1 MIHFIKLIRWKNL
14 IMIAL
19 VQYLIKYALLLPFLD
34 SHGVV
39 TTLKPLGFAILVLA
53 TVFIAAGGYI
63 INDIYD
69 IEIDKVNVPDRVIV
83 GKHISEKNALTLFII
98 LNVIGVGLGFY
109 LSNGIGK
116 SGFFV
121 IFIIASALLY
131 IYSSYLKRILLV
143 GNIVVS
149 LVVSLSILLVGIFEL
164 LPAIAENNRNIQI
177 TFFEIILDYAIFA
190 FMINLIREFVKD
202 IEDIDG
208 DYKGGM
214 QTLPIALGR
223 ERANKI
229 VFALSFIPLI
239 SVVYY
244 VVTNLFKQTEIV
256 AYFLVFVI
264 APLIYVSIKLFSA
277 EQKSDYKHIS
287 LILKVV
293 MLTGMLSLLL
303 YKYILKF

>member
-1 MIHFIKLIRWKNL
+1 MIHFFKLIRWKNL

-19 VQYLIKYALLLPFLD
+19 MQYLIKYALLLPFFE
-34 SHGVV
+34 SHGVL
-39 TTLKPLGFAILVLA
+39 TTLKPLGFNLLVLA
-53 TVFIAAGGYI
+53 TIFIAATGYI

-69 IEIDKVNVPDRVIV
+69 IEIDKINKPDKVIV
-83 GKHISEKNALTLFII
+83 GKYISEKNALTLFII
-98 LNVIGVGLGFY
+98 LNILGVGLGFY

-131 IYSSYLKRILLV
+131 IYSSYLKQILLV

-164 LPAIAENNRNIQI
+164 LPAITETNRVAQI

-190 FMINLIREFVKD
+190 FMINLVRELVKD

-208 DYKGGM
+208 DHKGGM
-214 QTLPIALGR
+214 QTLAIVLGR

-229 VFALSFIPLI
+229 VFALSLIPLI
-239 SVVYY
+239 AITYY

-256 AYFLVFVI
+256 GYFLVLVI
-264 APLIYVSIKLFSA
+264 APLIYSSIKLFSA
-277 EQKSDYKHIS
+277 ELKSDYKHIS
-287 LILKVV
+287 LVLKLV
-293 MLTGMLSLLL
+293 MLTGMLSMLL
-303 YKYILKF
+303 YKFILL